1 MYRISA
7 VWIILAFLV
16 FAILDLTALNYIKIF
31 DVKPDI
37 FLIGVIFFALYGGL
51 GAGVLG
57 GFASGLIRDI
67 FTGGPFGVNIVFFTL
82 AGIFLGYNFS
92 KFYRNSPVAQMI
104 LSFLVSFSYVFF
116 YDIFLTK
123 TGIWKSAGILF
134 SLYTAIAAPLLFFM
148 LSKTLILK
156 R

>member
-7 VWIILAFLV
+7 AWIILAFLI
-16 FAILDLTALNYIKIF
+16 FAILDLTALNYIKVF

-37 FLIGVIFFALYGGL
+37 FIIGVIFFALYGGL
-51 GAGVLG
+51 RAGVLG

-67 FTGGPFGVNIVFFTL
+67 FTGGPFGANIAFFTL

-92 KFYRNSPVAQMI
+92 KFYRESPVAQMI
-104 LSFLVSFSYVFF
+104 LSFLVSLSYAIF
-116 YDIFLTK
+116 YDIFLAK

-134 SLYTAIAAPLLFFM
+134 SLYTAITAPLLFFM
-148 LSKTLILK
+148 LSKSLILK